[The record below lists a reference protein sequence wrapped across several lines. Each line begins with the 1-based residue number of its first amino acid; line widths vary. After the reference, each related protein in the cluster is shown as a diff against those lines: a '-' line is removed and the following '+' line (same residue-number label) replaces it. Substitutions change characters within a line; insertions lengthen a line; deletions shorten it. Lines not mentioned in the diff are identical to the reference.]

1 MDEVLLSKIRLSIV
15 TELLAAEWISFGEL
29 QRSIADVTAGNLTTH
44 LGKLVAANYVQE
56 EKRFV
61 GRRPNTRYRL
71 TPSGRDALLAHVAF
85 LNDIVRTTSAPAQP
99 GAATARATVRARREA
114 LP

>member
-1 MDEVLLSKIRLSIV
+1 MDEVLLSRIRLSIV

-29 QRSIADVTAGNLTTH
+29 QRGLDVTAGNLTTH
-44 LGKLVAANYVQE
+44 LAKLLASEYVQE

-71 TPSGRDALLAHVAF
+71 TSRGRDALLAHVAY
-85 LNDIVRTTSAPAQP
+85 LNDIVRSNAAPRQTESNFAP
-99 GAATARATVRARREA
+99 GAVRRPREA

>member
-15 TELLAAEWISFGEL
+15 TELLAAEWISFAEL
-29 QRSIADVTAGNLTTH
+29 QRSIDVTAGNLTTH
-44 LGKLVAANYVQE
+44 LGKLVAAEYVQE

-71 TPSGRDALLAHVAF
+71 TPHGRDALLAHVAY
-85 LNDIVRTTSAPAQP
+85 LNDVVRGSTAPERSGAVTVP
-99 GAATARATVRARREA
+99 GRVPTRREA